1 MCVCVCV
8 CSILKLQY
16 LSKVLLCV
24 FKQYNDRIIL
34 VKKLDR
40 HVIGVKLSFF
50 HGIHLVLKK

>member
-8 CSILKLQY
+8 CSILKLQH

-40 HVIGVKLSFF
+40 HVIRGKIIFF
-50 HGIHLVLKK
+50 HGIYLVLKK